1 MSDENRNPL
10 RCLVLADTFPSALE
24 PWRGPYNRR
33 QIECLARLCRVT
45 AIDPM
50 PWPRLLRDRRAWAL
64 AARPDGVLDGM
75 TIHHPVF
82 WYLPVFGRGRTWRGV
97 AAAAE
102 RVLKREPDARWD
114 VILATFAYPHGP
126 AAERL
131 AERMGVPYLIKTRG
145 SDLHSLPALSAVEG
159 TAFGARCERTAEA
172 LRGAAGVVAVSRN
185 LADIALQL
193 GAKPDGVRV
202 LTNGVDAAAFP
213 VIDRAEARRQLGL
226 PLDGKIILFVGSLLP
241 VKGIDVLMEAFLA
254 LRARNPALFA
264 RTQLLIAGEGPKRSW
279 VARRIADEG
288 LRGSVKLLGRVG
300 REKIARLMNAAD
312 VLALP
317 SRNEGCPNVVLE
329 ALACGTPV
337 VAARVG
343 AVPDLLDESCGIIT
357 PPDDAPAFS
366 VALEQA
372 LSKSWDRAALRR
384 RVEGMSWEANAQA
397 LYEMLLQA
405 VATFTTKAPRR

>member
-1 MSDENRNPL
+1 M
-10 RCLVLADTFPSALE
+10 LADTFPSALE

-45 AIDPM
+45 AMDPM

-64 AARPDGVLDGM
+64 SARPDGVLEGM

-82 WYLPVFGRGRTWRGV
+82 WYLPVLGRGRTWRGV
-97 AAAAE
+97 ASAVE
-102 RVLKREPDARWD
+102 RALAREPDARWD
-114 VILATFAYPHGP
+114 VILATFAYPHGL
-126 AAERL
+126 AAKRL
-131 AERMGVPYLIKTRG
+131 AERMGVPYLIKARG
-145 SDLHSLPALSAVEG
+145 TDLHSLPAS
-159 TAFGARCERTAEA
+159 GARRELTAEA
-172 LRGAAGVVAVSRN
+172 VRGAAAVVAVSRT

-202 LTNGVDAAAFP
+202 LTNGIDAAAFQ
-213 VIDRAEARRQLGL
+213 VLDRAAARRELGL
-226 PLDGKIILFVGSLLP
+226 PESDKLVLFVGSLLP

-254 LRARNPALFA
+254 MRARNPALFA
-264 RTQLLIAGEGPKRSW
+264 QAQLLIAGEGPKRSW
-279 VARRIADEG
+279 VVRRMAGEG
-288 LRGSVKLLGRVG
+288 LGGSVKLLGHVG
-300 REKIARLMNAAD
+300 RERIARLMSAAD

-343 AVPDLLDESCGIIT
+343 AVPDLLDESCGIIV
-357 PPDDAPAFS
+357 PPEDPAQF
-366 VALEQA
+366 AAAMEQA
-372 LSKSWDRAALRR
+372 LAKPWDRAALRR

-405 VATFTTKAPRR
+405 VASFTTKAPRHEERRFGSGSI

>member
-82 WYLPVFGRGRTWRGV
+82 WYLPALGRGRVWRGV
-97 AAAAE
+97 ASAAE
-102 RVLKREPDARWD
+102 RALKREPDARWD
-114 VILATFAYPHGP
+114 VILATFAYPHGL
-126 AAERL
+126 AAKRL
-131 AERMGVPYLIKTRG
+131 AERMGVPYLIKARG
-145 SDLHSLPALSAVEG
+145 SDLHSLPAMSAVEG
-159 TAFGARCERTAEA
+159 PAAWRRERTAEA
-172 LRGAAGVVAVSRN
+172 VRGAAGVVAVSRN
-185 LADIALQL
+185 LADIALRL

-202 LTNGVDAAAFP
+202 LMNGVDAGAFP
-213 VIDRAEARRQLGL
+213 ALDRAGARRELGL
-226 PLDGKIILFVGSLLP
+226 PESGKLVLFAGSLLP
-241 VKGIDVLMEAFLA
+241 VKGIDVLMDAFLA

-264 RTQLLIAGEGPKRSW
+264 QAQLLIAGEGPKRSW
-279 VARRIADEG
+279 VVRRIADEG
-288 LRGSVKLLGRVG
+288 LGGAVKLLGHVG

-312 VLALP
+312 ILALP
-317 SRNEGCPNVVLE
+317 SRNEGCPNVALE
-329 ALACGTPV
+329 ALCCGTPV

-343 AVPDLLDESCGIIT
+343 AAPDLLDESCGILA
-357 PPDDAPAFS
+357 PPDDPAQFAAAMER
-366 VALEQA
+366 ALT
-372 LSKSWDRAALRR
+372 KPWDRAALRR
-384 RVEGMSWEANAQA
+384 RVEGMSWEANARA
-397 LYEMLLQA
+397 LYDMLAQA
-405 VATFTTKAPRR
+405 VKGT

>member
-1 MSDENRNPL
+1 MSEAARNSL

-33 QIECLARLCRVT
+33 QIECLARLCHVT

-82 WYLPVFGRGRTWRGV
+82 WYLPVLGRGRTWRGV
-97 AAAAE
+97 ASAAE
-102 RVLKREPDARWD
+102 RALKKEPDAHWD
-114 VILATFAYPHGP
+114 VILATFAYPHGL
-126 AAERL
+126 AAKRL
-131 AERMGVPYLIKTRG
+131 AKRMSVPYLIKARG
-145 SDLHSLPALSAVEG
+145 TDLHSLPASGPRREL
-159 TAFGARCERTAEA
+159 TAEA
-172 LRGAAGVVAVSRN
+172 VRGAAGIVAVSRN

-202 LTNGVDAAAFP
+202 LTNGIDAGSFQ
-213 VIDRAEARRQLGL
+213 VLDRARARRELGL
-226 PLDGKIILFVGSLLP
+226 PETDKLVLFIGNLLP
-241 VKGIDVLMEAFLA
+241 VKGIDVLMNAFLA
-254 LRARNPALFA
+254 LRARNPALLGQ
-264 RTQLLIAGEGPKRSW
+264 TQLLVAGEGPKRGW
-279 VARRIADEG
+279 VERYIADN
-288 LRGSVKLLGRVG
+288 RMSGSVRLLGHIG
-300 REKIARLMNAAD
+300 REKVARLMGAAD

-329 ALACGTPV
+329 ALCCGTAV

-343 AVPDLLDESCGIIT
+343 AVPDLLDESCGVIV
-357 PPDDAPAFS
+357 PPEDPAQFAA
-366 VALEQA
+366 ALEQA
-372 LSKSWDRAALRR
+372 LTKPWDRAALRR

-397 LYEMLLQA
+397 LYEILLQA
-405 VATFTTKAPRR
+405 VSRFT

>member
-1 MSDENRNPL
+1 MSQDLPNSL

-33 QIECLARLCRVT
+33 QIECLARLCQVT

-82 WYLPVFGRGRTWRGV
+82 WYLPVLGRGSLWRGV

-102 RVLKREPDARWD
+102 RALKREQDARWD
-114 VILATFAYPHGP
+114 VILATFAYPHGL
-126 AAERL
+126 AAKRL
-131 AERMGVPYLIKTRG
+131 AERMGVPYLIKARG
-145 SDLHSLPALSAVEG
+145 TDLHSLPASG
-159 TAFGARCERTAEA
+159 TRRELTAEA
-172 LRGAAGVVAVSRN
+172 VRGAAGIIAVSRN

-202 LTNGVDAAAFP
+202 LTNGIDAGAFQ
-213 VIDRAEARRQLGL
+213 VLDRASARRELGV
-226 PLDGKIILFVGSLLP
+226 PESGKQVLFVGSLLP
-241 VKGIDVLMEAFLA
+241 VKGIDVLVDAFVA

-264 RTQLLIAGEGPKRSW
+264 QTQLLIAGEGPKRSW
-279 VARRIADEG
+279 VVRRMAEEG
-288 LRGSVKLLGRVG
+288 LSGSVKLLGHVG
-300 REKIARLMNAAD
+300 REKVARLMNAAD

-329 ALACGTPV
+329 ALCCGTPV

-343 AVPDLLDESCGIIT
+343 AVPDLLVESCGIIV
-357 PPDDAPAFS
+357 PPEDPAQF
-366 VALEQA
+366 AGAMEQA
-372 LSKSWDRAALRR
+372 LTRPWDRAALRR
-384 RVEGMSWEANAQA
+384 RVESMSWEANAQA
-397 LYEMLLQA
+397 LYKMLVEA
-405 VATFTTKAPRR
+405 VAGKRGMRG